1 MERSV
6 SELDQDAL
14 VGVPKRGR
22 PRRSNAS
29 ADIDVHPFEVR
40 ARRVAALPV
49 LFRRIR

>member
-1 MERSV
+1 M

-22 PRRSNAS
+22 PPTSRRSNAS